1 MNSPD
6 FFNHL
11 LAALIYAVLGIVILV
26 LGFVL
31 VDKLTPGSMWEEL
44 MVKQNVALGV
54 ATAGIAIGLS
64 IVIAAA
70 IV

>member
-1 MNSPD
+1 VNSPD

-11 LAALIYAVLGIVILV
+11 LAAVVYAVLGIVIFV
-26 LGFVL
+26 AGFVL
-31 VDKLTPGSMWEEL
+31 VDRLTPGSMWQEL
-44 MVKQNVALGV
+44 MENRNVALGV
-54 ATAGIAIGLS
+54 TMAGIAIGLS

>member
-1 MNSPD
+1 VNSPD
-6 FFNHL
+6 FVSHL
-11 LAALIYAVLGIVILV
+11 LAALVYAVVGIVILV

-31 VDKLTPGSMWEEL
+31 VDRLTPGSMWQEL
-44 MVKQNVALGV
+44 MEKQNVALGV
-54 ATAGIAIGLS
+54 AMAGIAIGLS

>member
-1 MNSPD
+1 MISPD
-6 FFNHL
+6 FVSHL
-11 LAALIYAVLGIVILV
+11 LAALIYAVLGIVVLV

-31 VDKLTPGSMWEEL
+31 VDRLTPGSMWEEL
-44 MVKQNVALGV
+44 MQKQNVALGV
-54 ATAGIAIGLS
+54 AMAGLAIGLS

>member
-6 FFNHL
+6 FVSHL
-11 LAALIYAVLGIVILV
+11 LAALIYAVVGIVILV

-31 VDKLTPGSMWEEL
+31 VDRLTPGSMWQEL
-44 MVKQNVALGV
+44 MEKQNVALGV
-54 ATAGIAIGLS
+54 AMAGIAIGLS

>member
-1 MNSPD
+1 VISPD
-6 FFNHL
+6 FVSHL
-11 LAALIYAVLGIVILV
+11 LAALIYAVLGIVVLV

-31 VDKLTPGSMWEEL
+31 VDRLTPGSMWEEL
-44 MVKQNVALGV
+44 MQKQNVALGV
-54 ATAGIAIGLS
+54 AMAGLAIGLS

>member
-6 FFNHL
+6 FVSHL
-11 LAALIYAVLGIVILV
+11 LAALVYAVLGIVILV
-26 LGFVL
+26 LGFVMI
-31 VDKLTPGSMWEEL
+31 DRLTPGSMWQEL
-44 MVKQNVALGV
+44 MEKQNVALGV
-54 ATAGIAIGLS
+54 AMAGLAIGLS

>member
-1 MNSPD
+1 VNSPD

>member
-1 MNSPD
+1 VS
-6 FFNHL
+6 HL
-11 LAALIYAVLGIVILV
+11 LAALVYAVVGIVILV

-31 VDKLTPGSMWEEL
+31 VDRLTPGSMWQEL
-44 MVKQNVALGV
+44 MEKQNVALGV
-54 ATAGIAIGLS
+54 AMAGIAIGLS